1 MFPVLSQTI
10 ISLLQTAGHN
20 SPALSMY
27 PYGYHFAG
35 SEHPAVPSV
44 VSVKSFDSVSE
55 NSVKFINLSSLFNNM
70 QEDENGSGEY
80 YSLNSN
86 IWKLL
91 EINRKSDSRGR
102 IHVNEKN
109 FGKDIRVF
117 VSDVNQELETCQHY
131 VLLPQS
137 VYTEVRKTRIKEQ
150 VGEPLKVQKSG
161 DVWMGAGHKN
171 KFVKVFVRIDKD

>member
-1 MFPVLSQTI
+1 MFPVLSQTT

-20 SPALSMY
+20 SPALSMDL
-27 PYGYHFAG
+27 AG
-35 SEHPAVPSV
+35 CSYPAVPSV
-44 VSVKSFDSVSE
+44 VSVKSFDSMSE
-55 NSVKFINLSSLFNNM
+55 TTVKFINLSSVFNNM
-70 QEDENGSGEY
+70 QEDENDSGEY

-117 VSDVNQELETCQHY
+117 VSDVNQELETCKHY

-137 VYTEVRKTRIKEQ
+137 VYTEVRKSRIKKH
-150 VGEPLKVQKSG
+150 VGEPLKVQKRG
-161 DVWMGAGHKN
+161 DVWMGAVHKN
-171 KFVKVFVRIDKD
+171 KFVKVFVRIDKE

>member
-1 MFPVLSQTI
+1 MFPVLSQTYY
-10 ISLLQTAGHN
+10 SLLQTAGHN
-20 SPALSMY
+20 SPALSMD

-35 SEHPAVPSV
+35 CSDPAAPSV
-44 VSVKSFDSVSE
+44 ASVSG
-55 NSVKFINLSSLFNNM
+55 NSDRFINQSSLLNNM
-70 QEDENGSGEY
+70 QENGSGEY
-80 YSLNSN
+80 YSLNTN

-102 IHVNEKN
+102 IHVNEMN

-137 VYTEVRKTRIKEQ
+137 VYTEVRKSRIKEQ

-161 DVWMGAGHKN
+161 DVWMGAGNKN
-171 KFVKVFVRIDKD
+171 KFVKVFVRIKND

>member
-1 MFPVLSQTI
+1 MLPVLSQTI

-20 SPALSMY
+20 SPALSMD

-35 SEHPAVPSV
+35 SEHPAV

-55 NSVKFINLSSLFNNM
+55 NTIKYINPSSLLNNM
-70 QEDENGSGEY
+70 QENGSGEY
-80 YSLNSN
+80 YSLNTN

-102 IHVNEKN
+102 IHVNEMN

-137 VYTEVRKTRIKEQ
+137 VYTEVRKSRIKEQ

-161 DVWMGAGHKN
+161 DVWMGAGNKN
-171 KFVKVFVRIDKD
+171 KFVKVFVRIKND

>member
-1 MFPVLSQTI
+1 MLPVLSQTI
-10 ISLLQTAGHN
+10 TSLLQTAGHN

-35 SEHPAVPSV
+35 CSDPAV
-44 VSVKSFDSVSE
+44 VSVKSLDSVSE
-55 NSVKFINLSSLFNNM
+55 KSVKYINLSSLLNNM
-70 QEDENGSGEY
+70 QEDENDSGEY
-80 YSLNSN
+80 YSLNTN

-102 IHVNEKN
+102 IHVNEIN

-131 VLLPQS
+131 FLLPLS
-137 VYTEVRKTRIKEQ
+137 IYTEVRKSRIKEQ
-150 VGEPLKVQKSG
+150 VGEPLKIQKSG
-161 DVWMGAGHKN
+161 DVWMGAVHKN
-171 KFVKVFVRIDKD
+171 KFVKVFVRIDKE

>member
-1 MFPVLSQTI
+1 MLPVLSQTI
-10 ISLLQTAGHN
+10 ISLLQTVGHN
-20 SPALSMY
+20 SPALSMD
-27 PYGYHFAG
+27 PYGYHL
-35 SEHPAVPSV
+35 
-44 VSVKSFDSVSE
+44 
-55 NSVKFINLSSLFNNM
+55 SVKFINLSSLFNNM

-80 YSLNSN
+80 YTLNSN

-131 VLLPQS
+131 VLLPKS
-137 VYTEVRKTRIKEQ
+137 VYTEVRKSRIKEQ
-150 VGEPLKVQKSG
+150 VGEPLKIQKSG
-161 DVWMGAGHKN
+161 DIWMGAVNKN
-171 KFVKVFVRIDKD
+171 KFVKVFVRIDKE

>member
-1 MFPVLSQTI
+1 MLPVLSQTI

-20 SPALSMY
+20 SPALSMD

-44 VSVKSFDSVSE
+44 ASVKYFDSVSR
-55 NSVKFINLSSLFNNM
+55 NSDRFINLSSLLNNM

-80 YSLNSN
+80 YSLNTN

-102 IHVNEKN
+102 IHVNEIN

-137 VYTEVRKTRIKEQ
+137 VYTEVRKSRIKEQ

-161 DVWMGAGHKN
+161 DVWMGAGNKN
-171 KFVKVFVRIDKD
+171 KFVKVFVRIDKE

>member
-1 MFPVLSQTI
+1 MFPALSQTYY
-10 ISLLQTAGHN
+10 SLLQTAGHN
-20 SPALSMY
+20 SPALSMD

-35 SEHPAVPSV
+35 CSDPAVPSV

-55 NSVKFINLSSLFNNM
+55 KSVKYINLSSLFNNM

-80 YSLNSN
+80 YSLNTN

-102 IHVNEKN
+102 IHVNEIN

-131 VLLPQS
+131 VLLPHS
-137 VYTEVRKTRIKEQ
+137 IYTEVRKSRIKEQ
-150 VGEPLKVQKSG
+150 VGGPLKVQSSG

-171 KFVKVFVRIDKD
+171 KFVKVFVRIDKE